1 MGVESIWQYSTIHD
15 CICKV
20 IETKTLWG
28 DTTCCVWL
36 PGLDSVVSI
45 PAARDSLK
53 KMRLHDSVLFYYSQ
67 QERARLTVGDDP
79 PFFLRR
85 GPGEICPIPI

>member
-45 PAARDSLK
+45 PVARNSLK
-53 KMRLHDSVLFYYSQ
+53 EMRLHDPQCCVLSQ
-67 QERARLTVGDDP
+67 PTGTGSCRANGGLQKSLP
-79 PFFLRR
+79 
-85 GPGEICPIPI
+85 

>member
-15 CICKV
+15 RICKV

-36 PGLDSVVSI
+36 LGLDSVVSI
-45 PAARDSLK
+45 PVARNSLK
-53 KMRLHDSVLFYYSQ
+53 EMRLHDPVLFYHSQ
-67 QERARLTVGDDP
+67 QERGVVAA
-79 PFFLRR
+79 
-85 GPGEICPIPI
+85 I